1 MSEQMREDERTEERV
16 NGPAKFD
23 PRVDLSQLR
32 SMLRLTPAERFHY
45 AVAGAINMRKLVEY
59 ARAHK

>member
-1 MSEQMREDERTEERV
+1 MREQERTEEV

-45 AVAGAINMRKLVEY
+45 AVASAINVRKLVEY
-59 ARAHK
+59 ARTHK